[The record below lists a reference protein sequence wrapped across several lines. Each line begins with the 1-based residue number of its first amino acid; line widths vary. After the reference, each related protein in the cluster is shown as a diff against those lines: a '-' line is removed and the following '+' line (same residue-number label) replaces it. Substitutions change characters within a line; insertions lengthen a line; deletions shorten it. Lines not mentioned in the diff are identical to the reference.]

1 MKTAIAAAAF
11 AALGLA
17 AFVEP
22 VGAAET
28 AGKPVCIHSSDIDH
42 TEVPDSRTILF
53 FMRGGKVWKNTLMNP
68 CVGLKFD
75 GFVYAPTPPD
85 EICSNMQT
93 IRVLRL
99 GSVCMMGA
107 FTPYTPPKAK
117 PAQ

>member
-17 AFVEP
+17 AFVGS
-22 VGAAET
+22 VGAEEA
-28 AGKPVCIHSSDIDH
+28 AGKPICIHSRDIDH

-53 FMRGGKVWKNTLMNP
+53 YMRGGKIWKNTLMSD
-68 CVGLKFD
+68 CAGLRFE
-75 GFVYAPTPPD
+75 GFAYAPTPPD

-93 IRVLRL
+93 IRVLRQ

-107 FTPYTPPKAK
+107 FTPYTPPKTK
-117 PAQ
+117 PAH